1 MRKFFY
7 LIEFILIKLFFFIL
21 IIIGYKN
28 GSNLGDF
35 IGRLFGPIFRSKKLI
50 ENNLEQSGIVDKKN
64 YNKIISKIYGN
75 YGRILAE
82 YPFLKAFRNNNLNK
96 FIEIE
101 GLENL
106 NKIKREKRRAV
117 FISGHFNNFELM
129 ALQIEKAGINLCA
142 IYRPLNN
149 VFLNKTMEEIRENF
163 ICKNQIKKGR
173 SGTRQIIEN
182 IKKGNSVA
190 LMIDQRVR
198 EGIKINFFGKPAS
211 TTTIPAQLI
220 KKYKCD
226 LVPIYIERRKN
237 NYFKMFVS
245 EPIKIRDNKS
255 IKEITEH
262 LNKILEKMI
271 LKNVDQWIW
280 THDRWKTYSVFI

>member
-35 IGRLFGPIFRSKKLI
+35 IGRLIGPIFRSKKLI

-82 YPFLKAFRNNNLNK
+82 YPFLKAFRNNSLNK

-245 EPIKIRDNKS
+245 EPIKIGNNKS

-280 THDRWKTYSVFI
+280 THDRWKT

>member
-7 LIEFILIKLFFFIL
+7 LIEFILIKIFFFIL

-28 GSNLGDF
+28 GSNLGNF
-35 IGRLFGPIFRSKKLI
+35 IGRLFGPIFRSRKLI
-50 ENNLEQSGIVDKKN
+50 ENNLDQSGIVDKEK
-64 YNKIISKIYGN
+64 YNTIIDKIYGN

-82 YPFLKAFRNNNLNK
+82 YPFLKAFRNNKLNK
-96 FIEIE
+96 FIEID

-106 NKIKREKRRAV
+106 NKIKEEKRRAV
-117 FISGHFNNFELM
+117 FVSGHFNNFELM
-129 ALQIEKAGINLCA
+129 AQQIEKAGINLCA

-149 VFLNKTMEEIRENF
+149 VFLNKTMEQIRENF

-198 EGIKINFFGKPAS
+198 EGIKINFFDKPAS

-245 EPIKIRDNKS
+245 KPIKIGSNKS

-271 LKNVDQWIW
+271 LKNIDQWIW
-280 THDRWKTYSVFI
+280 THDRWKK

>member
-50 ENNLEQSGIVDKKN
+50 ENNLGQSGIVDKKN

-82 YPFLKAFRNNNLNK
+82 YPFLKAFRNNKLNK
-96 FIEIE
+96 FIEID

-226 LVPIYIERRKN
+226 LVPIYIERKKN

-245 EPIKIRDNKS
+245 EPIKIGNNKS

-262 LNKILEKMI
+262 LNKMLEKMI

-280 THDRWKTYSVFI
+280 THDRWKT

>member
-7 LIEFILIKLFFFIL
+7 LIEFILIKMFFFIL

-28 GSNLGDF
+28 GSNLGNF
-35 IGRLFGPIFRSKKLI
+35 IGRLFGPIFRSRKLI
-50 ENNLEQSGIVDKKN
+50 ENNLDQSGIVDKEK
-64 YNKIISKIYGN
+64 YNTIIDKIYGN

-82 YPFLKAFRNNNLNK
+82 YPFLKAFRNNKLNK
-96 FIEIE
+96 FIEID

-106 NKIKREKRRAV
+106 NKIKEEKRRAV
-117 FISGHFNNFELM
+117 FVSGHFNNFELM

-198 EGIKINFFGKPAS
+198 EGIKINFFDKPAS

-237 NYFKMFVS
+237 NYFKMFIS
-245 EPIKIRDNKS
+245 KPIKIGSNKS

-271 LKNVDQWIW
+271 LKNIDQWIW
-280 THDRWKTYSVFI
+280 THDRWKK

>member
-28 GSNLGDF
+28 GSNLGNF

-82 YPFLKAFRNNNLNK
+82 YPFLKSFRNSKLNK
-96 FIEIE
+96 FIEID

-245 EPIKIRDNKS
+245 EPIKIRNDKS

-280 THDRWKTYSVFI
+280 THDRWKT

>member
-35 IGRLFGPIFRSKKLI
+35 IGRLIGPIFRSKKLI

-82 YPFLKAFRNNNLNK
+82 YPFLKAFRNNKLNK

-106 NKIKREKRRAV
+106 KKIKREKRRAV
-117 FISGHFNNFELM
+117 FVSGHFNNFELM

-245 EPIKIRDNKS
+245 EPIKIGNNKS

-280 THDRWKTYSVFI
+280 THDRWKT

>member
-82 YPFLKAFRNNNLNK
+82 YPFLKAFRNSKLNK
-96 FIEIE
+96 FIEID

-129 ALQIEKAGINLCA
+129 ALQIEKAGVNLCA

-245 EPIKIRDNKS
+245 EPIKIGNNKS

-280 THDRWKTYSVFI
+280 THDRWKT

>member
-28 GSNLGDF
+28 GSNLGNF
-35 IGRLFGPIFRSKKLI
+35 IGRLFGPILRSKKLI

-82 YPFLKAFRNNNLNK
+82 YPFLKAFRNNKLNK
-96 FIEIE
+96 FIEID

-245 EPIKIRDNKS
+245 EPIKIGNNKS

-280 THDRWKTYSVFI
+280 THDRWKT

>member
-21 IIIGYKN
+21 IIIGYKD

-82 YPFLKAFRNNNLNK
+82 YPFLKAFRNNKLNK
-96 FIEIE
+96 FIEID

-245 EPIKIRDNKS
+245 EPIKIGNNKS

-280 THDRWKTYSVFI
+280 THDRWKT

>member
-50 ENNLEQSGIVDKKN
+50 ENNLEQSGIVEKKN
-64 YNKIISKIYGN
+64 YNKIISKLYGN

-82 YPFLKAFRNNNLNK
+82 YPFLKAFRNNKLNK
-96 FIEIE
+96 FIEID

-149 VFLNKTMEEIRENF
+149 VFLNKTMEEIRQNF

-245 EPIKIRDNKS
+245 EPIKIGNNKS

-271 LKNVDQWIW
+271 LKNIDQWIW
-280 THDRWKTYSVFI
+280 THDRWKK

>member
-64 YNKIISKIYGN
+64 YNKIINKIYGN

-82 YPFLKAFRNNNLNK
+82 YPFLKAFRNSKLNK
-96 FIEIE
+96 FIEID

-245 EPIKIRDNKS
+245 EPIKIGNNKS

-271 LKNVDQWIW
+271 LKNIDQWIW
-280 THDRWKTYSVFI
+280 THDRWKT

>member
-82 YPFLKAFRNNNLNK
+82 YPFLKGFRNNKLNK
-96 FIEIE
+96 FIEID

-245 EPIKIRDNKS
+245 EPIKIGNNKS
-255 IKEITEH
+255 IKEVTEH

-280 THDRWKTYSVFI
+280 THDRWKT

>member
-28 GSNLGDF
+28 GSDLGNF

-82 YPFLKAFRNNNLNK
+82 YPFLKAFRNNKLNK
-96 FIEIE
+96 FIEID

-245 EPIKIRDNKS
+245 EPIKIGNNKS

-280 THDRWKTYSVFI
+280 THDRWKT

>member
-35 IGRLFGPIFRSKKLI
+35 IGRLIGPIFRSKKLI

-82 YPFLKAFRNNNLNK
+82 YPFLKAFRNNKLNK
-96 FIEIE
+96 FIEID

-245 EPIKIRDNKS
+245 EPIKIGNNKS

-271 LKNVDQWIW
+271 LKNIDQWIW
-280 THDRWKTYSVFI
+280 THDRWKT

>member
-64 YNKIISKIYGN
+64 YSKIISKIYGN

-82 YPFLKAFRNNNLNK
+82 YPFLKSFRNSKLNK
-96 FIEIE
+96 FIEID

-245 EPIKIRDNKS
+245 EPIKIGNNKS

-280 THDRWKTYSVFI
+280 THDRWKT

>member
-1 MRKFFY
+1 MKKFFY

-35 IGRLFGPIFRSKKLI
+35 IGRLFGPMFRSKKLI

-82 YPFLKAFRNNNLNK
+82 YPFLKAFRNSKLNK
-96 FIEIE
+96 FIEID

-245 EPIKIRDNKS
+245 EPIKIGNNKS

-280 THDRWKTYSVFI
+280 THDRWKT